1 MNPASDYREPIHPI
15 GQNEGAE
22 SIKEAHLRM
31 IKNAQ
36 QAGRQIPAVPVD
48 PTIVGKDLAR
58 TSVEASQRTMRLAA
72 RRSFIMPAMPWHRR
86 KEVTC

>member
-1 MNPASDYREPIHPI
+1 MQPMSDYREPIHPI
-15 GQNEGAE
+15 GQNEAAE
-22 SIKEAHLRM
+22 SIKEAHLRL

-72 RRSFIMPAMPWHRR
+72 RRSFVMPAMPWHRR
-86 KEVTC
+86 KAEIC